1 MKPLRVGIF
10 CANPPLRLNCKQTLW
25 LLSQMSLRRP
35 VMSKMS
41 RILTLLLSAIL
52 VFGLGCARK
61 AGDAQISS
69 QIQSKFSQDSG
80 LAAKQLTVQA
90 SSGVVT
96 LSGFVDNDAQRQAA
110 ARQAASVE
118 GVKEVI
124 NNLQV
129 GSASNAPVNSS
140 PAPVQSGA
148 EAAGAEPVPFQA
160 TENKPR
166 DRHTAGRQ
174 RDHSRSDRSASN
186 QDTSAGN
193 DSTSNNTMAE
203 NSQPPQTTAQNEPP
217 VNVPPPP

>member
-110 ARQAASVE
+110 AGEAAAVE
-118 GVKEVI
+118 GVKEVV
-124 NNLQV
+124 NNLEV
-129 GSASNAPVNSS
+129 GTASNAPASS
-140 PAPVQSGA
+140 SESQAQSEPAP
-148 EAAGAEPVPFQA
+148 AATEPVPF
-160 TENKPR
+160 
-166 DRHTAGRQ
+166 
-174 RDHSRSDRSASN
+174 
-186 QDTSAGN
+186 
-193 DSTSNNTMAE
+193 
-203 NSQPPQTTAQNEPP
+203 
-217 VNVPPPP
+217 